1 MKKKPERSDFV
12 QSQLCRIRHNCDNGR
27 VYISNH
33 FLLLVTDLEIK
44 KIHHPAYAAWCK
56 GKIEAIMKL
65 LKKFQSEAVLAD
77 FKTIEEL
84 NSTLSSW
91 LDVEYDNKIHSSTGE
106 PPNNRWRNNL
116 YGT

>member
-1 MKKKPERSDFV
+1 
-12 QSQLCRIRHNCDNGR
+12 
-27 VYISNH
+27 
-33 FLLLVTDLEIK
+33 
-44 KIHHPAYAAWCK
+44 
-56 GKIEAIMKL
+56 MKL
-65 LKKFQSEAVLAD
+65 LKKFQSKAVLAD

-116 YGT
+116 NAHPPRRIKDRGYLLDSGNEWISYIYTALPPLLAPKRNDGFPRQVSMQSE